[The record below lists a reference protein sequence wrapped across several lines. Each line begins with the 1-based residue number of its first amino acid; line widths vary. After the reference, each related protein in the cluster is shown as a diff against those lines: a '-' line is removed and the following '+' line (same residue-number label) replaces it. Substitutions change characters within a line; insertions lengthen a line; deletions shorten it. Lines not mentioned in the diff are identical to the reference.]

1 MSSPQ
6 VLIVGAGLGGLT
18 MAILLERAKIDYK
31 VLERGETVRALG
43 SATALA
49 PNVLALFEQL
59 GLLEGLN
66 AISKVVMVSRV
77 FRESDMTEISATP
90 LEKFEKICGYN
101 TLIMSRPD
109 LHAFL
114 LSHVPAERILMGK
127 KVVSLEQDAD
137 RVTIQ
142 CGDNSIYHGD
152 IVIGSDGAYS
162 AVRQSLYKQLAK
174 DGVLPAEDMEQL
186 KVCHMSILGTTTALD
201 PKMYKKIDDVESQCD
216 AVIGDNKPHTT
227 ISTEDWGTELSDTVS
242 ENWRS
247 FKVPLGGTIG
257 DLINST
263 PDNAV
268 SKVALE
274 EKLYKTW
281 HHGRVVL
288 IGDAAHKMLP
298 NSGRGAVNAMLDAI
312 ALANSLYEM
321 PDTKL
326 ESITSALGEYY
337 DERYH
342 HAVADLV
349 SSQHMARLLA
359 GQTWLDRLARMVI
372 FNLLPDFVQSKIY
385 GKSLGYR
392 PQLSFLP
399 QVPSRGSEPVLPQKP
414 SAKYERQ
421 QQATAL

>member
-1 MSSPQ
+1 
-6 VLIVGAGLGGLT
+6 
-18 MAILLERAKIDYK
+18 
-31 VLERGETVRALG
+31 
-43 SATALA
+43 
-49 PNVLALFEQL
+49 
-59 GLLEGLN
+59 
-66 AISKVVMVSRV
+66 MVSRV
-77 FRESDMTEISATP
+77 YRESDMTEISATP

-101 TLIMSRPD
+101 TLLMSRPD
-109 LHAFL
+109 LHALL
-114 LSHVPAERILMGK
+114 LSHVPSEKILMGK

-142 CGDNSIYHGD
+142 CGDNSTYHGD
-152 IVIGSDGAYS
+152 LVIGSDGAYS
-162 AVRQSLYKQLAK
+162 AVRSSLYKQLAK
-174 DGVLPAEDMEQL
+174 DGLLPVEDMEQL

-201 PKMYKKIDDVESQCD
+201 PKMYKNIDHVESQCD
-216 AVIGDNKPHTT
+216 AVIGDNKPHTWRYFSVPGDRICWRVDMQVQHNSSDYSGKA
-227 ISTEDWGTELSDTVS
+227 ISSVDWGTELSDTVS

-298 NSGRGAVNAMLDAI
+298 NSGRGAVNAMLDAVV
-312 ALANSLYEM
+312 LANTLYEM

-326 ESITSALGEYY
+326 ESITSALAEYY
-337 DERYH
+337 EERYD

-372 FNLLPDFVQSKIY
+372 FNLLPDFVQTKIY

-421 QQATAL
+421 QQAAAL

>member
-1 MSSPQ
+1 MTSPQ

-18 MAILLERAKIDYK
+18 MAILLERANIDYK

-59 GLLEGLN
+59 GLLEELK

-101 TLIMSRPD
+101 TLLMSRPD
-109 LHAFL
+109 LHALL
-114 LSHVPAERILMGK
+114 LSHVPPEKILMGK

-142 CGDNSIYHGD
+142 CGDNTSYHGD

-201 PKMYKKIDDVESQCD
+201 PKMYKKIDDVYSQCD
-216 AVIGDNKPHTT
+216 AVIGDNKPHTVQHNSFDYSGKT
-227 ISTEDWGTELSDTVS
+227 ISTVDWGTELSDTVS

-263 PDNAV
+263 PDNA
-268 SKVALE
+268 
-274 EKLYKTW
+274 
-281 HHGRVVL
+281 
-288 IGDAAHKMLP
+288 
-298 NSGRGAVNAMLDAI
+298 
-312 ALANSLYEM
+312 
-321 PDTKL
+321 
-326 ESITSALGEYY
+326 
-337 DERYH
+337 
-342 HAVADLV
+342 
-349 SSQHMARLLA
+349 
-359 GQTWLDRLARMVI
+359 
-372 FNLLPDFVQSKIY
+372 
-385 GKSLGYR
+385 
-392 PQLSFLP
+392 
-399 QVPSRGSEPVLPQKP
+399 
-414 SAKYERQ
+414 
-421 QQATAL
+421 